1 MNNFCFYILGNFILL
16 DDLNLIIVRNIRMEI
31 YVVILEGLRFVKEVG
46 VYGRIVVMELF
57 RSLVSVFALTLCLYV
72 IYFFF

>member
-1 MNNFCFYILGNFILL
+1 
-16 DDLNLIIVRNIRMEI
+16 MEI

-57 RSLVSVFALTLCLYV
+57 RSSVSLFYVCILFIFFLKFSRFVLVCKL
-72 IYFFF
+72 FFFAGLVWG

>member
-1 MNNFCFYILGNFILL
+1 
-16 DDLNLIIVRNIRMEI
+16 MEI
-31 YVVILEGLRFVKEVG
+31 YVVIFEGLRFVKEVG

-57 RSLVSVFALTLCLYV
+57 RSLVSVFALTLCMYV